1 MITWIWYVVQFYHRR
16 LPPETP
22 VVGTTPA
29 APLVL
34 PPCSKCDRHSVSLA
48 ELHRHMLDCGG
59 DTSWQATMLAMASPG
74 TRRRKWRPFGSRRRR
89 QQGRRLLKRNIPNTP
104 AKHSTGRIRTK
115 PGDSEYNGIVSLLW
129 PVIGLLTLTHR
140 QYQSVHIALES
151 VICIQLSNQ

>member
-1 MITWIWYVVQFYHRR
+1 MITTIWYVVQFYHRR

-115 PGDSEYNGIVSLLW
+115 PGDSEYRVHLFMPPTYTSLE
-129 PVIGLLTLTHR
+129 V
-140 QYQSVHIALES
+140 
-151 VICIQLSNQ
+151 